1 MLDLLSPG
9 PTAVSRFKSDVRIG
23 SAPVGQGGLT
33 RRLCCIGA
41 AGVCLILGT
50 VLSSWR
56 TGVVTGRSMEPG
68 LPPGSLF
75 VFQRCRATEQ
85 SLQPG
90 DVVVL
95 RRGGETWIKRVYA
108 TAGDRFWAL
117 REQDGGRRYTR
128 PIQAGQQERFSRI
141 ARFQSALGHPCEVV
155 ELKVPAGKVFIMG
168 DALASRDSRELGP
181 IPESEIVG
189 KVVTA
194 MPGGLTEMPEWVELS
209 FPSRAVFRR
218 YNHPVPPNVSKREAQ
233 QRRVQARQQSKART
247 RSVSAPK
254 VFRGNAA

>member
-1 MLDLLSPG
+1 
-9 PTAVSRFKSDVRIG
+9 
-23 SAPVGQGGLT
+23 
-33 RRLCCIGA
+33 
-41 AGVCLILGT
+41 
-50 VLSSWR
+50 
-56 TGVVTGRSMEPG
+56 MEPSF
-68 LPPGSLF
+68 PQGSFFL
-75 VFQRCRATEQ
+75 FQRCRATEQ
-85 SLQPG
+85 PLQPG

-128 PIQAGQQERFSRI
+128 PIRAGQQERFSRI
-141 ARFQSALGHPCEVV
+141 AQFQRAQGHPCEVV

-181 IPESEIVG
+181 VPESEVVG

-209 FPSRAVFRR
+209 FPSRTVFQR
-218 YNHPVPPNVSKREAQ
+218 YNHPVPPNVLKREDQ
-233 QRRVQARQQSKART
+233 QRRAQGRQQSRARA
-247 RSVSAPK
+247 RSVRVPK
-254 VFRGNAA
+254 VFTGNAV